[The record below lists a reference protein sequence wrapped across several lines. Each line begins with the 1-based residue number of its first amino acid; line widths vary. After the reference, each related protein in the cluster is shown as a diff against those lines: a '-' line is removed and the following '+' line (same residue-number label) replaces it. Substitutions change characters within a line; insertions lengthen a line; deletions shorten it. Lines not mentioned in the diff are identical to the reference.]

1 MADQRTYGLDLSA
14 LDPETYF
21 KVKKQLD
28 RVSEI
33 EDLREDIRTYRE
45 RGLWGWI
52 LLEIRKLFNREAAH
66 N

>member
-14 LDPETYF
+14 LDPDTYS

-33 EDLREDIRTYRE
+33 EDLREDIRTYQE

-52 LLEIRKLFNREAAH
+52 LIELRGLFKIGVNH